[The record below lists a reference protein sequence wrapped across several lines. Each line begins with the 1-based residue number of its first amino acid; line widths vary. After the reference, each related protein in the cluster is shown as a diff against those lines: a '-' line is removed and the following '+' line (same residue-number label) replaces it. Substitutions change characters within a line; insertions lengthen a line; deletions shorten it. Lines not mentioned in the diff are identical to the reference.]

1 MYMYNETYDAVA
13 QAAVGKESFWN
24 KNKMGYV
31 VASVAAG
38 MYVGLGII
46 LIMTIAGRLNKAL
59 AIFHPDL
66 AKFLIP
72 LVIGPCFGIA
82 LSLVIMAGSELFTGN
97 NLVMSVG
104 VHAKKVKTKSLV
116 TIWTVSFIGNL
127 IGSVILGGLF
137 VLSGQHK
144 NGFAVD
150 FIRGLTAMKTSSP
163 ALELFFR
170 GVICN
175 MLVCLAVL
183 TAIRM
188 KSETA
193 KLIMIWWCLFAF
205 ITMVTEHS
213 IANMTIF
220 AVDMF
225 SQGPQYIGGYIYNLL
240 FCTLGNIVGGALII
254 GGVVIATGRKG
265 KNEVR

>member
-1 MYMYNETYDAVA
+1 MYNETYEAVA
-13 QAAVGKESFWN
+13 QTAVGKENFWK
-24 KNKMGYV
+24 KNKLGYV
-31 VASVAAG
+31 IASIAAG

-46 LIMTIAGRLNKAL
+46 LIMTIAGRLGKAL
-59 AIFHPDL
+59 TIFHPDL
-66 AKFLIP
+66 GKFLIP

-104 VHAKKVKTKSLV
+104 VHAKKVNMKSLA
-116 TIWTVSFIGNL
+116 TIWTVSFVGNL
-127 IGSVILGGLF
+127 IGSLVLGGLF

-150 FIRGLTAMKTSSP
+150 FIRGLTAMKTGSP

-175 MLVCLAVL
+175 ILVCLAVL
-183 TAIRM
+183 ASIRM
-188 KSETA
+188 KSESG

-205 ITMVTEHS
+205 ITMITEHS

-225 SQGPQYIGGYIYNLL
+225 AQGPQYIGGYAYNLL
-240 FCTLGNIVGGALII
+240 FCTLGNIVGGAFVI
-254 GGVVIATGRKG
+254 GGIVIATGRQMKH
-265 KNEVR
+265 VA

>member
-1 MYMYNETYDAVA
+1 MYNETYEAVA
-13 QAAVGKESFWN
+13 NAAVGKDNFWK
-24 KNKMGYV
+24 KNKFGYLI
-31 VASVAAG
+31 ASVAAG

-46 LIMTIAGRLNKAL
+46 LIMTIAGRLGKAL
-59 AIFHPDL
+59 TIFHPDL
-66 AKFLIP
+66 GKYLIP

-97 NLVMSVG
+97 NLVMTVG
-104 VHAKKVKTKSLV
+104 VHAKKVSVKSLT
-116 TIWTVSFIGNL
+116 TIWTVSFVGNL
-127 IGSVILGGLF
+127 IGSLILGGLF

-150 FIRGLTAMKTSSP
+150 FIRSLTAMKTGSP

-175 MLVCLAVL
+175 ILVCLAVL
-183 TAIRM
+183 SSIRL

-193 KLIMIWWCLFAF
+193 KLIIIWWCLFAF
-205 ITMVTEHS
+205 ITLVTEHS

-220 AVDMF
+220 ATDMF
-225 SQGPQYIGGYIYNLL
+225 TQGPQYIGGYIYNLL
-240 FCTLGNIVGGALII
+240 FCTLGNIVGGAVVI
-254 GGVVIATGRKG
+254 GGIVIASGRNVKG
-265 KNEVR
+265 K

>member
-1 MYMYNETYDAVA
+1 MYNETYEAVA
-13 QAAVGKESFWN
+13 NAAVAKDNFWKNN
-24 KNKMGYV
+24 KFGYII
-31 VASVAAG
+31 ASLAAG

-46 LIMTIAGRLNKAL
+46 LIMTIAGRLGKAL
-59 AIFHPDL
+59 TIFNPDL
-66 AKFLIP
+66 GKFLIP

-97 NLVMSVG
+97 NLVMTVG
-104 VHAKKVKTKSLV
+104 AHAKKVNTKSLL

-127 IGSVILGGLF
+127 IGSIILGGLF

-150 FIRGLTAMKTSSP
+150 FIRSLTAMKTSAP

-183 TAIRM
+183 TSIRM

-225 SQGPQYIGGYIYNLL
+225 TQGPQYISGYAYNLA
-240 FCTLGNIVGGALII
+240 FCTLGNIVGGGLVI
-254 GGVVIATGRKG
+254 GGIVIATGRKT
-265 KNEVR
+265 KAAK